1 MQDRNVLLGL
11 HLIIHATFYIWQL
24 VWDNIN
30 LLPRI
35 KVHFAFTFVTI
46 SYVIYQSFYL
56 QPNPFAIRVV
66 YITFVFYHLFTYYV
80 LKLLHACL
88 ILMTSSFPRVTG
100 YIFSKAQ
107 NWLST
112 IINKYYF
119 EYLLSESIPWIWSL
133 LSHTDARGK
142 NTHVEPLVNPFS
154 RCFKRYFNSCF
165 CLSYGY

>member
-1 MQDRNVLLGL
+1 MLLFISDNWLEITLIYYHALRFISLL
-11 HLIIHATFYIWQL
+11 HLLAYHMWYT
-24 VWDNIN
+24 
-30 LLPRI
+30 
-35 KVHFAFTFVTI
+35 KV
-46 SYVIYQSFYL
+46 FYL

-80 LKLLHACL
+80 FKLLHACL

-100 YIFSKAQ
+100 YIFSKGQ

-133 LSHTDARGK
+133 LSHTYACGK
-142 NTHVEPLVNPFS
+142 HTHVEPLVNPFS